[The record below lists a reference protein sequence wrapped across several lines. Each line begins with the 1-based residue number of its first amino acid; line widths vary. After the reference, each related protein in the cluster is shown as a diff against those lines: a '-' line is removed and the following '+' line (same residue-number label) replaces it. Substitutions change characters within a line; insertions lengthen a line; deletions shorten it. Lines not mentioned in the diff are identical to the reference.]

1 MVLSDHYLTFVKDQ
15 VELLAKTFAHTDVYV
30 RYHPA
35 TEISRVLPNPHL
47 RAFRKDSLIDRTSLS
62 GNISIHPI
70 SLFYLP
76 FDHQFKRVGDRYY
89 NIIDDRLQRFRAY
102 PDLTHAH
109 FIWPN
114 GFVGA
119 KLKEEYGIP
128 FVVTAHGYDIYD
140 LPFRDAGW
148 KGRIEA
154 ILNAADVVITVS
166 NSNRECAKKLN
177 VTAPVKVV
185 PNGFRHDLFYP
196 MRMEACRKTLNLPL
210 NRKILLSVG
219 NLVEVKG
226 YTHLIDAIS
235 EVVRERTDVLC
246 LIVGRG
252 ELKHRLEKKVS
263 ALGLEQC
270 VRLIGGKP
278 HGEIPL
284 WMNACDLFVLPS
296 LRESFGIVQVE
307 AMACGKPVVATKN
320 GGSEEIV
327 IPGKTGLLCDAA
339 DPRGLAERIVR
350 ALNMPWDADAI
361 ADEVRPYSWEC
372 IRRKLSWVYSSLI

>member
-1 MVLSDHYLTFVKDQ
+1 M
-15 VELLAKTFAHTDVYV
+15 
-30 RYHPA
+30 
-35 TEISRVLPNPHL
+35 
-47 RAFRKDSLIDRTSLS
+47 
-62 GNISIHPI
+62 
-70 SLFYLP
+70 
-76 FDHQFKRVGDRYY
+76 KR
-89 NIIDDRLQRFRAY
+89 
-102 PDLTHAH
+102 
-109 FIWPN
+109 
-114 GFVGA
+114 
-119 KLKEEYGIP
+119 
-128 FVVTAHGYDIYD
+128 
-140 LPFRDAGW
+140 
-148 KGRIEA
+148 
-154 ILNAADVVITVS
+154 
-166 NSNRECAKKLN
+166 LN
-177 VTAPVKVV
+177 VTTPVKVV

-196 MRMEACRKTLNLPL
+196 VRMETCRKALNLPI

-226 YTHLIDAIS
+226 YAHLIDAIS
-235 EVVRERTDVLC
+235 EVVQERMDVLC

-263 ALGLEQC
+263 SLGLEQY

-327 IPGKTGLLCDAA
+327 TPGKTGLLCDAA
-339 DPRGLAERIVR
+339 DPRSLAESIVR
-350 ALNMPWDADAI
+350 ALDMPWDADAI

-372 IRRKLSWVYSSLI
+372 IGREISWIYSSLI